1 MISEPM
7 DNTSVSATN
16 ISSQND
22 HFESRLN
29 RAAADI
35 LDGLAHVHL
44 WYTVGWLEIKQR
56 YRRSV
61 IGPFWITLSL
71 GIMLAG
77 MGIIYS
83 RLFGME
89 TEHYIPF
96 LSAGLVV
103 WALMS
108 TLLTEGCTTFLS
120 SEGVIKQLPAPL
132 SVHALR
138 VVWRNLIIL
147 AHNSLIYFGVMAYFH
162 RNPGPVVLLAPFGIA
177 LIAINGFAACLT
189 LGIFSA
195 RFRDI
200 PPIISNA
207 VQVIFF
213 MTPVFW
219 DPQNLKGRT
228 TVLHVNPLYYLLELV
243 RRPLLGEAPPL
254 TLWLAVLAITLA
266 NLAVGLAMFV
276 RFRGRIAYWL

>member
-1 MISEPM
+1 MI
-7 DNTSVSATN
+7 NFLAGR
-16 ISSQND
+16 D
-22 HFESRLN
+22 HADSRFN
-29 RAAADI
+29 RAVVDVLKGVAD
-35 LDGLAHVHL
+35 VHL
-44 WYTVGWLEIKQR
+44 WFTVGWLEIKQR

-71 GIMLAG
+71 GTMIAG

-103 WALMS
+103 WSLIS
-108 TLLTEGCTTFLS
+108 TLLIEGCMTFLS
-120 SEGVIKQLPAPL
+120 AEGVIKQLPAPL
-132 SVHALR
+132 SVHAMR

-147 AHNSLIYFGVMAYFH
+147 GHNSLIYFAIMAYFH
-162 RNPGPVVLLAPFGIA
+162 RNPGPVALLAPFGLA
-177 LIAINGFAACLT
+177 LIAVNGFGVCLT

-200 PPIISNA
+200 PPIVANA

-228 TVLHVNPLYYLLELV
+228 AVLEGNPLYYLLELV

-254 TLWLAVLAITLA
+254 SLWLISVAITLA
-266 NLAVGLAMFV
+266 NLAVGFALFT